1 MSFAFIPSA
10 VRKKNHPPVPVS
22 SHAPSASIS
31 VGAQVTSE
39 SVDNSRGTKVLT
51 FQFILLNNYLTYLFL
66 RIKPAQD
73 QSKIKSKLTNMF
85 RDL

>member
-10 VRKKNHPPVPVS
+10 VKKRNHPLVLVS
-22 SHAPSASIS
+22 RYAPSASIS

-39 SVDNSRGTKVLT
+39 NVDNSRGTKVLT
-51 FQFILLNNYLTYLFL
+51 SILWNDSFTYLFL

-73 QSKIKSKLTNMF
+73 QSKIKPKLMNMF